1 MALGG
6 SGQAR
11 ATTGTLRETCPEF
24 FQNGDLLFGVE
35 RSKGSREWRIMRM
48 PEGAA
53 PVSLFQTEQ
62 PLVSLSPSRDGDRV
76 IFVTGREAGKGRIE
90 YRAWLRGLALGAQPV
105 PLRLRPG
112 EQFPTATF

>member
-1 MALGG
+1 
-6 SGQAR
+6 
-11 ATTGTLRETCPEF
+11 LRETCPEF

-76 IFVTGREAGKGRIE
+76 IFVTGRETGKGRVE

-105 PLRLRPG
+105 PLRLRPN
-112 EQFPTATF
+112 EQFPAATF